1 MGICL
6 DLGVESETPDDFW
19 SMASS
24 SETCLIHKYLLGG
37 TAEEKKTH
45 GKMDEEA
52 YFHVHYFRFGIE
64 LSARLTFLKFAW
76 D

>member
-24 SETCLIHKYLLGG
+24 SETCPIHKYLLGG
-37 TAEEKKTH
+37 TAEEKKTQ

-52 YFHVHYFRFGIE
+52 CFHMHFSRFVTE
-64 LSARLTFLKFAW
+64 LSAGLTFLKFTW
-76 D
+76 G